1 MPPTTRKK
9 RKVSILLSV
18 QRIRQIEL
26 LKETY
31 TYSES
36 PERNGRLVKKTSFT
50 FKYHVTKSFPL
61 KGCKTGYYRV
71 KATFSGSKLV
81 NTTNSFKINR

>member
-1 MPPTTRKK
+1 MALTTALLAAIFFTGNTDKAYAADFYSGTQQHLNVSGFTDASYYTKK

-36 PERNGRLVKKTSFT
+36 QERNGRLAKQPFLSQ
-50 FKYHVTKSFPL
+50 
-61 KGCKTGYYRV
+61 
-71 KATFSGSKLV
+71 
-81 NTTNSFKINR
+81 

>member
-36 PERNGRLVKKTSFT
+36 QERNGRLAKKQPFLSQ
-50 FKYHVTKSFPL
+50 
-61 KGCKTGYYRV
+61 
-71 KATFSGSKLV
+71 
-81 NTTNSFKINR
+81 